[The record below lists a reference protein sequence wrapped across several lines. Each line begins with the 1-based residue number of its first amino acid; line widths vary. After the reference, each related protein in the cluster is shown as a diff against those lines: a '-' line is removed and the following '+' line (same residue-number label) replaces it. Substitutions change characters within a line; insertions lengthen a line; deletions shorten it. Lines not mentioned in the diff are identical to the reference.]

1 MLSYCWKSNGGRDGI
16 CRGFGCHSI
25 PCSSSITCLGAA
37 PPPIRRHCA
46 GIRTG
51 GNANSIPLSVGM
63 EPPRSTGRG
72 GGGKGG
78 RKRRRGGDQQHPMS
92 IRTALPVWHQCP
104 LARNAIGKAVH
115 KHLFRARLVSPG
127 CHRNPCLAESILKD
141 GSGPGA
147 EFITLYSP
155 RKKKP
160 TRRKPTPFCLL
171 CCCFLWPGELVTLW
185 FVLRPASSPP
195 YTF

>member
-1 MLSYCWKSNGGRDGI
+1 MGSAEASAVTP
-16 CRGFGCHSI
+16 S
-25 PCSSSITCLGAA
+25 PA
-37 PPPIRRHCA
+37 PPPSPALGQHHLPSAAIVRA
-46 GIRTG
+46 
-51 GNANSIPLSVGM
+51 S
-63 EPPRSTGRG
+63 GRG
-72 GGGKGG
+72 AMPTASLCLWAWSPPGALGEGGGKGG

-127 CHRNPCLAESILKD
+127 CHRNPRLAESILKD

-155 RKKKP
+155 RKKKQQEIP
-160 TRRKPTPFCLL
+160 PPS
-171 CCCFLWPGELVTLW
+171 
-185 FVLRPASSPP
+185 ASSAAAFSGQGSWSPSGL
-195 YTF
+195 F